1 MEIIY
6 KKGIRRIYAKENW
19 KDILLV
25 IPSSKKDDKKA
36 LEVGLQLVEKLEKKL
51 AKKKRIEL
59 FKGDEVLLFWEY
71 IPKSE
76 FPSSL
81 TTEKKRAMFFK
92 QELFEYANP
101 LLQQMAQKL
110 WFKDIP
116 LRIRKVKSVR
126 WTCTHD
132 NRILLNQTLVHLPSR
147 LIQYVIIHEA
157 CHLVQKNHSDKFWEL
172 VEKYCPNYKELKK
185 ELKNQILL

>member
-25 IPSSKKDDKKA
+25 IPFSKKYDKKA

-59 FKGDEVLLFWEY
+59 FKDDEVLLFWEY